1 MGLPGG
7 SDGKESACNV
17 GDLGLILG
25 SGRSSGEGNG
35 NPLQYSGLENPM
47 DKGSCRIQS
56 MGSQRV
62 GHDWTTSL
70 SFFHFSH
77 ISRYSSVAKQSHC
90 CKTLSIILLQNFSL
104 SWTETLNLVNTESL
118 APINTESLAPFS
130 TLQPQGPGTYQCI
143 FLTVLGTVNKCHQT
157 VFVCT

>member
-1 MGLPGG
+1 MRLPGG
-7 SDGKESACNV
+7 SDSKESACNV

-25 SGRSSGEGNG
+25 LGRSSGEGNG
-35 NPLQYSGLENPM
+35 NPLQYPGLENPM
-47 DKGSCRIQS
+47 DRGGCRIQS

-70 SFFHFSH
+70 SVFHFSH
-77 ISRYSSVAKQSHC
+77 ISWYSSVAKQSHC
-90 CKTLSIILLQNFSL
+90 CKTLSIILLWNFSL
-104 SWTETLNLVNTESL
+104 SWTETLNLV
-118 APINTESLAPFS
+118 NTESLAPFS

-143 FLTVLGTVNKCHQT
+143 FLTVLGTLNKCHQT